1 MNPLIKRLAH
11 EASAPLEEM
20 LQRLI
25 RTAALIALA
34 TGCAIAASAFFTID
48 LFLYLQSVWGSLI
61 AAASVAALY
70 LIGALIFLL
79 IAMRRPPKIPG
90 AEADAA
96 PQTIAA
102 APVMAASVGARA
114 APAPARNPQLAANID
129 AAVSPVL
136 GVLREAGLEKEVL
149 AVEAGTEVAKQLN
162 PFALVAIAVAAGVF
176 FGRTLDVKRPL
187 S

>member
-11 EASAPLEEM
+11 EASAQLEEM

-34 TGCAIAASAFFTID
+34 TGCAIAASAFFTVD
-48 LFLYLQSVWGSLI
+48 LFLYLQSLWGSLI

-70 LIGALIFLL
+70 LLGALIFLL
-79 IAMRRPPKIPG
+79 IAMRRPPKISG
-90 AEADAA
+90 ADAA
-96 PQTIAA
+96 PQPVAA
-102 APVMAASVGARA
+102 APVMAAPIA
-114 APAPARNPQLAANID
+114 AKDALAPPPNPEFAAKID

-149 AVEAGTEVAKQLN
+149 AIEAGAEIAKQLK
-162 PFALVAIAVAAGVF
+162 PLPLMAIALCAGVF
-176 FGRTLDVKRPL
+176 LGRTLSVKRPFF
-187 S
+187 